1 MVTKKKI
8 KSWTVSSDFNSHRI
22 DYWLKKNISFVT
34 YPTLCKLLRKGIV
47 RVNGKR
53 AKNNTVLR
61 IGDKIN
67 FTRII
72 RQEQILDRRDKYNL
86 KFEEFIKKLVVYK
99 DNFKI
104 ILNKPA
110 GLAVQGGTNIKLNID
125 IMLDSL
131 KFNLN
136 ERPKLVHRIDKQTSG
151 LLMVARSLNSS
162 RYYGELFKKRKIEK
176 IYLAIVHGKL
186 KYKVG
191 KIDFKVGK
199 EKSLSS
205 LTFYKVL
212 DQNDELSFLVI
223 KPVTGRKH
231 QIRDHFSSLGNQI
244 YGETKF
250 KSLNDSEL
258 TSNAKDLHLHAYS
271 IKFQEQDNSIKKVIA
286 PLPDFFKVTIA
297 TNRFE
302 NDLSNY
308 DLEFFDSENFKLI
321 EKWLKL

>member
-1 MVTKKKI
+1 MVIKKKK
-8 KSWTVSSDFNSHRI
+8 KSWIVSNDYNSHRI

-61 IGDKIN
+61 NGDKIN

-72 RQEQILDRRDKYNL
+72 QQESSFDRKDKYNS

-99 DNFKI
+99 DKFKI

-110 GLAVQGGTNIKLNID
+110 GLAVQGGTNIKLNVD

-131 KFNLN
+131 KFNLD

-176 IYLAIVHGKL
+176 VYLAIVHGKL
-186 KYKVG
+186 KYRAG
-191 KIDFKVGK
+191 KINFKIGK
-199 EKSLSS
+199 EKSL
-205 LTFYKVL
+205 
-212 DQNDELSFLVI
+212 
-223 KPVTGRKH
+223 
-231 QIRDHFSSLGNQI
+231 
-244 YGETKF
+244 
-250 KSLNDSEL
+250 
-258 TSNAKDLHLHAYS
+258 
-271 IKFQEQDNSIKKVIA
+271 
-286 PLPDFFKVTIA
+286 
-297 TNRFE
+297 
-302 NDLSNY
+302 
-308 DLEFFDSENFKLI
+308 
-321 EKWLKL
+321 

>member
-1 MVTKKKI
+1 MVIKKKI
-8 KSWTVSSDFNSHRI
+8 KSWIVSSDYNSHRI

-72 RQEQILDRRDKYNL
+72 QQEPSFDRKEKYNS

-99 DNFKI
+99 DKFKI

-110 GLAVQGGTNIKLNID
+110 GLAVQGGTNIKLNVD

-131 KFNLN
+131 KFNLD

-176 IYLAIVHGKL
+176 VYLAIVHGKL
-186 KYKVG
+186 KHKDG
-191 KIDFKVGK
+191 K
-199 EKSLSS
+199 
-205 LTFYKVL
+205 
-212 DQNDELSFLVI
+212 
-223 KPVTGRKH
+223 
-231 QIRDHFSSLGNQI
+231 
-244 YGETKF
+244 
-250 KSLNDSEL
+250 
-258 TSNAKDLHLHAYS
+258 
-271 IKFQEQDNSIKKVIA
+271 
-286 PLPDFFKVTIA
+286 
-297 TNRFE
+297 NRFQ
-302 NDLSNY
+302 NWKGKK
-308 DLEFFDSENFKLI
+308 FVIINFV
-321 EKWLKL
+321 